1 MDAIGHKVPHLKFE
15 LQIAVAIAQELQF
28 YNKFFPREVGS
39 LGARLHRR
47 LMDPH
52 KFRVVVATG
61 PGDQE
66 VWVVGAAAKTLK
78 TMGERGLS

>member
-28 YNKFFPREVGS
+28 YNKFFPSEVGA
-39 LGARLHRR
+39 LGVRLHRR

-52 KFRVVVATG
+52 KFRVIIATG
-61 PGDQE
+61 P
-66 VWVVGAAAKTLK
+66 
-78 TMGERGLS
+78 